1 MRRAV
6 HTYVLLITLAFAP
19 LALLG
24 AGCRPEENADVDGGM
39 TGDGPDGTGCTTT
52 TPRSQEVE
60 SFVMPQGF
68 EARMSSLIDNAQTSL
83 DIQMYLWTSTS
94 LANKVVAAKQRGV
107 NVRVLLDP
115 DHAGNSTVKSSL
127 SSGGVTWKDAPA
139 IYEFSHAKYLIIDKK
154 TAVIMSGNWNYDAF
168 VSERNYGFI
177 DRDAED
183 VADTQAIFDADWAS
197 ANGNPSMPADLS
209 CTRLIVSPTN
219 SKQRILEFINTA
231 TTKLDIEA
239 MYISETT
246 VRNAIGAAKTRGAN
260 VRVIVNEATDDSV
273 TYFKS
278 LGIPVKTPGNSFFLH
293 AKLIIANDIAFVG
306 SENYS
311 YTSLSKN
318 REVGGLVFEQTAF
331 GTIKNQFETDWNAAD
346 AVP

>member
-1 MRRAV
+1 MRRA
-6 HTYVLLITLAFAP
+6 YVLLVAVAFAT
-19 LALLG
+19 LG
-24 AGCRPEENADVDGGM
+24 AACRADENAVDVDSG
-39 TGDGPDGTGCTTT
+39 TIGPDGTGCTAL
-52 TPRSQEVE
+52 TPRSQDVE

-68 EARMSSLIDNAQTSL
+68 EARMNSVIDGAQSSI

-94 LANKVVAAKQRGV
+94 LADKVIAAKNRGV
-107 NVRVLLDP
+107 AVRVLMDP
-115 DHAGNSTVKSSL
+115 DHAGNSTVKSKL
-127 SSGGVTWKDAPA
+127 TAGGVSWKDAPS

-154 TAVIMSGNWNYDAF
+154 AAVILSGNWNYDAF
-168 VSERNYGFI
+168 VSERNYGFT
-177 DRDAED
+177 DRDPED
-183 VADTQAIFDADWAS
+183 IADTQAIFDADWAS
-197 ANGNPSMPADLS
+197 ANGNASMPADLT

-231 TTKLDIEA
+231 TTTLDIEA

-246 VRNAIGAAKTRGAN
+246 VRNAIGAAKTRGAA

-278 LGIPVKTPGNSFFLH
+278 LGIPVKTPGGAFFLH
-293 AKLIIANDIAFVG
+293 AKLVIANDIAFVG

-311 YTSLSKN
+311 YTSLAKN
-318 REVGGLVFEQTAF
+318 REVGGLVFEPSAF
-331 GTIKNQFETDWNAAD
+331 APIKTQFESDWNTAD

>member
-1 MRRAV
+1 MRCAV
-6 HTYVLLITLAFAP
+6 HTYVLLITVAFAP
-19 LALLG
+19 LLA
-24 AGCRPEENADVDGGM
+24 ACRADGNADVDSGM
-39 TGDGPDGTGCTTT
+39 TGDGPDGTGCTAL
-52 TPRSQEVE
+52 TPRTQDVE

-68 EARMSSLIDNAQTSL
+68 EARMSTLIDGAQTSL

-94 LANKVVAAKQRGV
+94 LANKVIAAKQRGV
-107 NVRVLLDP
+107 AVRVLLDP

-127 SSGGVTWKDAPA
+127 SSGGVNWKDAPA

-154 TAVIMSGNWNYDAF
+154 AAVIMSGNWNYDAF

-177 DRDAED
+177 DRDPED
-183 VADTQAIFDADWAS
+183 IADTQSIFNADWAS
-197 ANGNPSMPADLS
+197 ASGTSTTPADLT

-246 VRNAIGAAKTRGAN
+246 VRNAIGAAKTRGAA

-278 LGIPVKTPGNSFFLH
+278 LGIPVKTPGGAFYLH
-293 AKLIIANDIAFVG
+293 AKLVIANDIAFVG

-311 YTSLSKN
+311 YTSLAKN
-318 REVGGLVFEQTAF
+318 REVGGLVFEPSAF
-331 GTIKNQFETDWNAAD
+331 GTIKTQFETDWNTAD

>member
-1 MRRAV
+1 MRCAV
-6 HTYVLLITLAFAP
+6 HTYVLLVTVAFAAVLP
-19 LALLG
+19 A
-24 AGCRPEENADVDGGM
+24 CRTDENAGDVDSGM
-39 TGDGPDGTGCTTT
+39 TGDGPDGTGCTAL
-52 TPRSQEVE
+52 TPRTQDVE

-68 EARMSSLIDNAQTSL
+68 EAKMSGLIDGAQSSI

-107 NVRVLLDP
+107 AVRILLDP
-115 DHAGNSTVKSSL
+115 DHAGNDNVKPIL
-127 SSGGVTWKDAPA
+127 TSGGVSWKLAPS

-154 TAVIMSGNWNYDAF
+154 AAVILSGNWNYDAF

-177 DRDAED
+177 DRDPED
-183 VADTQAIFDADWAS
+183 IADTQAIFDADWAS
-197 ANGNPSMPADLS
+197 ASGTSTTPADLT

-231 TTKLDIEA
+231 TTTLDIEA
-239 MYISETT
+239 MYVSETT

-260 VRVIVNEATDDSV
+260 VRVIVNEATDESV

-278 LGIPVKTPGNSFFLH
+278 LGIPVKTPGGAFYLH
-293 AKLIIANDIAFVG
+293 AKLIIANNIAFVG

-311 YTSLSKN
+311 YTSLAKN
-318 REVGGLVFEQTAF
+318 REVGALVFEPSAF
-331 GTIKNQFETDWNAAD
+331 GAIKTQFDSDWNAAE